1 MPVTKS
7 YTAKAKARRLAAAA
21 AAISRARATLINAR
35 RSTALGPPRTG
46 GFYGLYTRRG
56 REELKVIDT
65 AQITS
70 PILTAATTI
79 LQNGV
84 AQGTDFTNRI
94 GRKVIIKSIHAK
106 YFLEPLS
113 SADGAQGDIIRYML
127 VWDYQANGA
136 LAAAS
141 DILTTTDTLSG
152 VNLTNRDRFKVLYDK
167 RHTMEAVDY
176 NAGTITGGNSRPIF
190 AQKYIKC
197 NMPMIFGGT
206 AATIGSIQ
214 TGSLVLLVLSANSST
229 AWACASNIRVRF
241 SDA

>member
-1 MPVTKS
+1 MPRTSVMSKTYGSKNKQS
-7 YTAKAKARRLAAAA
+7 AAAA
-21 AAISRARATLINAR
+21 AVARARATLIASR
-35 RSTALGPPRTG
+35 RIAAPPRTG
-46 GFYGLYTRRG
+46 GFYGVYSQRG

-70 PILTAATTI
+70 PILTTATTI

-84 AQGTDFTNRI
+84 AQGTDFTNRV
-94 GRKVIIKSIHAK
+94 GRKVIVKSIHVK
-106 YFLEPLS
+106 YFIGATFT
-113 SADGAQGDIIRYML
+113 ADGATGDIIRYML

-136 LAAAS
+136 LASAS
-141 DILTTTDTLSG
+141 DILTTTDSLSG
-152 VNLTNRDRFKVLYDK
+152 INLTNRDRFKVLYDK
-167 RHTMEAVDY
+167 RHVMEAVDY
-176 NAGTITGGNSRPIF
+176 NAGTIVAGNGRPVF
-190 AQKYIKC
+190 AQRYMRV

-229 AWACASNIRVRF
+229 AWSIASNIRVRF